1 MRLKNGEFQFG
12 FSGLGKNRGVDGLQT
27 ENKNKLKCK
36 IEPLEV
42 SGHWFRVLRQP
53 NMSSGLFPRVG
64 EDDIQSFPE
73 PNLHFA
79 LKTKS
84 YDFPF

>member
-12 FSGLGKNRGVDGLQT
+12 FSGLGKNRGDDGLKT

-36 IEPLEV
+36 IEPFEV
-42 SGHWFRVLRQP
+42 S
-53 NMSSGLFPRVG
+53 FPKP
-64 EDDIQSFPE
+64 D
-73 PNLHFA
+73 LHLV
-79 LKTKS
+79 LKTKP